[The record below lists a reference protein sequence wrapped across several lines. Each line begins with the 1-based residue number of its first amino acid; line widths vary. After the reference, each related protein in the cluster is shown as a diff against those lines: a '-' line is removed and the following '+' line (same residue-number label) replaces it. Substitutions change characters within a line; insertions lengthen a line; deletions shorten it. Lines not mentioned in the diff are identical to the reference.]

1 MQQPVLRH
9 LRVSLALILFAALVS
24 APASAQRSR
33 APAQP
38 AQPAAQAPA
47 QAQLVTTV
55 EGISEYTL
63 ANGLRILLFPDA
75 SRPSTTVNITYYVGS
90 RHEAY
95 GESGMAHLLEHLVF
109 KGTPTHPDI
118 PGELTRHGGRANGTT
133 WFDRTNYFITF
144 PATPENLEWAV
155 RLEADRMV
163 NSFVRQEDLASEMTV
178 VRNEFES
185 GENNPFRVLMQRT
198 MATAYEWHG
207 YGRSTIGARADI
219 ENVPI
224 ERLKGFYRKYY
235 QPDNAIIAISGRFD
249 PQQTLRWVERYFG
262 AIPRPD
268 RTGTMQIWPTYTRE
282 PAQDGERSVTV
293 RRVGDV
299 QYLMAS
305 YHVPSG
311 AHEDFAAADLIA
323 HVLSNAPA
331 GRLYKALVE
340 PGKASSVGAF
350 AFQLNEPGPLLIF
363 AEVRTEQSL
372 DEARAIVARVVD
384 SLSVHPPT
392 EEEVTRAR
400 AARIRDIQLSI
411 NNSERVGIDLTEWAA
426 TGDWRLM
433 FIHRDR
439 VRAVSVEDVARVART
454 YLVPSNRTVGLFR
467 PEAQPQRAEIPAVPD
482 IKALTENYR
491 GTETIAT
498 GEAFESTNE
507 NIDART
513 RRTVLENGFKVAL
526 LPKQTRGNTV
536 LVQFQQRMGSE
547 SELMHRS
554 QQGSLAAGMLMRG
567 TTKRGRQALTDTLA
581 RLQTQMNVGGSATL
595 VSSSIETTRGH
606 LMAVLQL
613 LQEVLREPAFDAQEF
628 ETLKR
633 QRLAGIESQRSE
645 PGPLASIALQRHMNP
660 YPAGHPMYV
669 ETIDETIAALTATT
683 LDEVRAFHRNFYGFG
698 AGGNITVLGDFDP
711 AEVET
716 FARGAFSGPAPARR
730 YVRIDPVLTTPAPT
744 SIRIDTPDKANAF
757 FAASFNFKMRDD
769 HPDYAPLM
777 LGGYMFGG
785 GFLNSRLASR
795 LRQRDGLSYG
805 VGGGISARPLDEIGT
820 LGASAIYAPQ
830 NMSRLVAAFR
840 EELELAVREGFTAEE
855 VAAAKQ
861 GWLQSRDVGRSTD
874 GQLLNTI
881 NNGLFTERTMADAE
895 DLEARVRAVTA
906 AQVLAA
912 MQKWIDPSKVS
923 IAVGGDFKPVP

>member
-1 MQQPVLRH
+1 MMKRSVPRWIPSV
-9 LRVSLALILFAALVS
+9 LALVAIAALT
-24 APASAQRSR
+24 PASTSAQRPR
-33 APAQP
+33 AQAAP
-38 AQPAAQAPA
+38 AQAPA
-47 QAQLVTTV
+47 TAQLVTTV

-75 SRPSTTVNITYYVGS
+75 ARPSTTVNITYYVGS

-118 PGELTRHGGRANGTT
+118 PGELSRHGGRANGTT

-163 NSFVRQEDLASEMTV
+163 NSFVRQSDLSSEMTV

-207 YGRSTIGARADI
+207 YGRSTIGARADL

-224 ERLKGFYRKYY
+224 ERLRGFYQKYY
-235 QPDNAIIAISGRFD
+235 QPDNAIIAISGRFA

-262 AIPRPD
+262 AVARPD

-311 AHEDFAAADLIA
+311 AHEDFAAVDLLA
-323 HVLSNAPA
+323 NVLSNAPS

-350 AFQLNEPGPLLIF
+350 AFQLNEPGPLLMF

-372 DEARAIVARVVD
+372 DEARAILTRVVD
-384 SLSVHPPT
+384 SLAVHPPT
-392 EEEVTRAR
+392 AEEVERAR
-400 AARIRDIQLSI
+400 SARLRDIQLSI
-411 NNSERVGIDLTEWAA
+411 NNSESVGIDLTEWAA

-439 VRAVSVEDVARVART
+439 VRAVTVADVARVART
-454 YLVPSNRTVGLFR
+454 YLIPSNRTVGLFR
-467 PEAQPQRAEIPAVPD
+467 PDAQPQRAEIPAVPD
-482 IKALTENYR
+482 IRALTANYR
-491 GTETIAT
+491 GVETIAT
-498 GEAFESTNE
+498 GEAFESTHE

-513 RRTVLENGFKVAL
+513 RRIQLDNGFKIAL

-547 SELMHRS
+547 RDLMNRS
-554 QQGSLAAGMLMRG
+554 AHGALTAGMHMRG
-567 TTKRGRQALTDTLA
+567 TTKRSRQAVSDTLA
-581 RLQTQMNVGGSATL
+581 RLQAEMNVGGSATL
-595 VSSSIETTRGH
+595 ANGSIETTRGN
-606 LMAVLQL
+606 LMTVLRL
-613 LQEVLREPAFDAQEF
+613 MHEVLREPAFDAQEF

-633 QRLAGIESQRSE
+633 QRLAGLESQRSE
-645 PGPLASIALQRHMNP
+645 PGPLASIALSRHMSP
-660 YPAGHPMYV
+660 YPVGHALYTQ
-669 ETIDETIAALTATT
+669 TIDETIADLTATT
-683 LDEVRAFHRNFYGFG
+683 LEHVRAFYRDFYGFG
-698 AGGNITVLGDFDP
+698 PGGNITVLGDFDA
-711 AEVET
+711 AELEA
-716 FARGAFSGPAPARR
+716 FARGAFGASPPNRR
-730 YVRIDPVLTTPAPT
+730 YVRIDPVLHTPAPT
-744 SIRIDTPDKANAF
+744 TIRIDTPDKANAF
-757 FAASFNFKMRDD
+757 FSAAFNFKMRDD
-769 HPDYAPLM
+769 NVDYAPLL

-820 LGASAIYAPQ
+820 LSAGAIYAPQ
-830 NMSRLVAAFR
+830 NLARLVAAFR
-840 EELELAVREGFTAEE
+840 EELERAVREGFTAEE
-855 VAAAKQ
+855 VAAAKE
-861 GWLQSRDVGRSTD
+861 GWLQGRNVGRSTD

-881 NNGLFTERTMADAE
+881 NNGLFLRRTMAQEA
-895 DLEARVRAVTA
+895 DLEARVRALTP
-906 AQVLAA
+906 AQILAA

-923 IAVGGDFKPVP
+923 IAVAGDFPVVP